1 MHPGLFSHFCQSTD
15 QKERPSPSLALT
27 RTHTERA
34 SNSQICP
41 LISQI
46 CHQMPTSLDYTRPP
60 GSYNKTNI
68 LYTAALTL
76 PSVTPLPSHTYP
88 SSLSSSLHQAR
99 CDHSTMLGVCVCVYA
114 SDVVFVLLR
123 ITQSRGLNPLIP
135 TDTGVIIYGAVLTQ
149 WPPNHRSHGNAFGT
163 SHSPLTALAMP
174 LLPLPE
180 QMGHSGGFL

>member
-15 QKERPSPSLALT
+15 QKERPSPSLT

-76 PSVTPLPSHTYP
+76 PSVTPLPSHTLTHP
-88 SSLSSSLHQAR
+88 LSIKHAAITAPCS
-99 CDHSTMLGVCVCVYA
+99 VCVCVYA

-163 SHSPLTALAMP
+163 SHSPSTALAMP